1 MPTLIGGRLRGESS
15 SLSFCVAS
23 NTSNAD
29 LTANSAWSLQSRG
42 AFQNAM
48 MQSPIYLSI
57 VPLLF
62 IILYILF
69 ISITVLIFIRV
80 KSLIFDLFVA
90 VVLSALAEPVVYRLS
105 KKLSRKLSALITV
118 GVILIIIGATFFS
131 IIPIMVQEIY
141 FLSSQLPT
149 YFDNFINYLNVEG
162 FAVSSQSLDLEAQ
175 FNTLIKDYGSTVG
188 SGVVFAGQGLLRTL
202 GHIFVIFFF
211 TYYLISEGDGW
222 RIKLKES
229 LPNNVSSSIDQ
240 VWTIGVSKAGGFIV
254 AKVILGVLASI
265 VLSVAFLLI
274 GLPSPI
280 ALGVSAGILS
290 QLIPVVGTF
299 LGGLVPFIASIS
311 LGTTTI
317 FSTILVLLIYQ
328 VIENYFIS
336 PRVTKSTM
344 EIHPAIAVFS
354 TLFGAYTLGGV
365 GAILAL
371 PVAATVQG
379 VLGTI
384 ISNRK

>member
-1 MPTLIGGRLRGESS
+1 MNLPKGETRQE
-15 SLSFCVAS
+15 LL
-23 NTSNAD
+23 N
-29 LTANSAWSLQSRG
+29 R
-42 AFQNAM
+42 AF
-48 MQSPIYLSI
+48 
-57 VPLLF
+57 
-62 IILYILF
+62 LYVVL
-69 ISITVLIFIRV
+69 ISISVLIFLRV

-90 VVLSALAEPVVYRLS
+90 VVLAALAEPVVYRLS
-105 KKLSRKLSALITV
+105 QKINRKASAMVAVSLILLV
-118 GVILIIIGATFFS
+118 IGATLFS
-131 IIPIMVQEIY
+131 IIPIMVQELY
-141 FLSSQLPT
+141 FLSSQIPT

-162 FAVSSQSLDLEAQ
+162 FAVSSQSLDLESQ
-175 FNTLIKDYGSTVG
+175 FNSLIKDYGSTVG
-188 SGVVFAGQGLLRTL
+188 SSVVFAGQGLLRTL
-202 GHIFVIFFF
+202 GHIFVIFFL

-229 LPNNVSSSIDQ
+229 LPDNVSTSIDQ

-254 AKVILGVLASI
+254 AKVILGVLASV
-265 VLSVAFLLI
+265 VLSVSFLII

-280 ALGVSAGILS
+280 ALGVAAGILS

-311 LGTTTI
+311 LGTTAMIATV
-317 FSTILVLLIYQ
+317 LVLLVYQ
-328 VIENYFIS
+328 VVENYFVS

-379 VLGTI
+379 VIGTI
-384 ISNRK
+384 FKNRREL

>member
-1 MPTLIGGRLRGESS
+1 MNLPKGETRQE
-15 SLSFCVAS
+15 LL
-23 NTSNAD
+23 N
-29 LTANSAWSLQSRG
+29 R
-42 AFQNAM
+42 AFL
-48 MQSPIYLSI
+48 Y
-57 VPLLF
+57 VLF
-62 IILYILF
+62 IA
-69 ISITVLIFIRV
+69 ISVLIFLRV
-80 KSLIFDLFVA
+80 KSLLFDLFVA
-90 VVLSALAEPVVYRLS
+90 VVLAALAEPVVYRLS
-105 KKLSRKLSALITV
+105 KKVNRKVSAFIAV
-118 GVILIIIGATFFS
+118 SMILLVIGATFFS

-141 FLSSQLPT
+141 FLSSQIPT

-162 FAVSSQSLDLEAQ
+162 FAVSSQSLDLESQ
-175 FNTLIKDYGSTVG
+175 FNSLIKDYGSTVG
-188 SGVVFAGQGLLRTL
+188 SSVVFAGQGLLRTL
-202 GHIFVIFFF
+202 GHIFIIFFF

-222 RIKLKES
+222 RVKLKES
-229 LPNNVSSSIDQ
+229 LPENLSNSIDQ

-254 AKVILGVLASI
+254 AKFILGILASI
-265 VLSVAFLLI
+265 VLSLAFLLI

-311 LGTTTI
+311 LGTTSMIATVG
-317 FSTILVLLIYQ
+317 VLLIYQ

-336 PRVTKSTM
+336 PKVTKSTM
-344 EIHPAIAVFS
+344 EIHPAVAVFS

-379 VLGTI
+379 VLGI
-384 ISNRK
+384 ILKNRMN

>member
-1 MPTLIGGRLRGESS
+1 MNLPKGETRQE
-15 SLSFCVAS
+15 LL
-23 NTSNAD
+23 N
-29 LTANSAWSLQSRG
+29 R
-42 AFQNAM
+42 AFL
-48 MQSPIYLSI
+48 Y
-57 VPLLF
+57 VLL
-62 IILYILF
+62 
-69 ISITVLIFIRV
+69 ISISVLIFLRV

-90 VVLSALAEPVVYRLS
+90 VVLAALAEPVVYRLS
-105 KKLSRKLSALITV
+105 KKINRRASAVIAVSLILLV
-118 GVILIIIGATFFS
+118 IGATLFS
-131 IIPIMVQEIY
+131 IIPIMVQELY
-141 FLSSQLPT
+141 FLSSQIPT

-162 FAVSSQSLDLEAQ
+162 FAVSSQSLDLESQ
-175 FNTLIKDYGSTVG
+175 FNSLIKDYGSTVG
-188 SGVVFAGQGLLRTL
+188 SSVVFAGQGLLRTL

-222 RIKLKES
+222 RVKLKES
-229 LPNNVSSSIDQ
+229 LPDSVSTSIDQ

-265 VLSVAFLLI
+265 VLSVSFLII

-280 ALGVSAGILS
+280 ALGVAAGILS

-311 LGTTTI
+311 LGTTAMIATV
-317 FSTILVLLIYQ
+317 LVLLIYQ
-328 VIENYFIS
+328 VIENYFVS

-379 VLGTI
+379 VIGTI
-384 ISNRK
+384 VKNRKLI

>member
-1 MPTLIGGRLRGESS
+1 MNLPKGETRQELLNRAFLYVLII
-15 SLSFCVAS
+15 
-23 NTSNAD
+23 
-29 LTANSAWSLQSRG
+29 
-42 AFQNAM
+42 AF
-48 MQSPIYLSI
+48 S
-57 VPLLF
+57 
-62 IILYILF
+62 
-69 ISITVLIFIRV
+69 VLIFLRV

-90 VVLSALAEPVVYRLS
+90 VVLSALAEPVVYRLT
-105 KKLSRKLSALITV
+105 KKISRQSAALVAVSLILL
-118 GVILIIIGATFFS
+118 VISATLFS

-141 FLSSQLPT
+141 FLSSQMPT

-162 FAVSSQSLDLEAQ
+162 FAVSSQSLDLENQ
-175 FNTLIKDYGSTVG
+175 FNSLIKDYGSTVG
-188 SGVVFAGQGLLRTL
+188 SSVVFAGQGLLRTL
-202 GHIFVIFFF
+202 GHIFIIFFF

-222 RIKLKES
+222 RVKLKES
-229 LPNNVSSSIDQ
+229 LPSNISSSIDQ
-240 VWTIGVSKAGGFIV
+240 VWRIGVSKAGGFIV

-265 VLSVAFLLI
+265 VLSVSFLLI

-280 ALGVSAGILS
+280 ALGVAAGILS

-311 LGTTTI
+311 LGTNAMIATVV
-317 FSTILVLLIYQ
+317 VLLAYQ
-328 VIENYFIS
+328 IIENYFIS

-379 VLGTI
+379 VIGTI
-384 ISNRK
+384 LKNRKDT

>member
-1 MPTLIGGRLRGESS
+1 MNLPKGETRQE
-15 SLSFCVAS
+15 LL
-23 NTSNAD
+23 N
-29 LTANSAWSLQSRG
+29 R
-42 AFQNAM
+42 AFL
-48 MQSPIYLSI
+48 Y
-57 VPLLF
+57 VLF
-62 IILYILF
+62 IA
-69 ISITVLIFIRV
+69 ISVLIFLRV
-80 KSLIFDLFVA
+80 KSLLFDLFVA
-90 VVLSALAEPVVYRLS
+90 VVLAALAEPVVYRLS
-105 KKLSRKLSALITV
+105 KKVNRKVSAFIAV
-118 GVILIIIGATFFS
+118 SMILLVIGATFFS

-141 FLSSQLPT
+141 FLSSQIPT

-162 FAVSSQSLDLEAQ
+162 FAVSSQSLDLESQ
-175 FNTLIKDYGSTVG
+175 FNSLIKDYGSTVG
-188 SGVVFAGQGLLRTL
+188 SSVVFAGQGLLRTL
-202 GHIFVIFFF
+202 GHIFIIFFF

-222 RIKLKES
+222 RVKLKES
-229 LPNNVSSSIDQ
+229 LPENLSNSIDQ

-254 AKVILGVLASI
+254 AKFILGILASI
-265 VLSVAFLLI
+265 VLSLAFLLI

-311 LGTTTI
+311 LGTTSMIATVG
-317 FSTILVLLIYQ
+317 VLLIYQ

-336 PRVTKSTM
+336 PKVTKSTM
-344 EIHPAIAVFS
+344 EIHPAVAVFS

-379 VLGTI
+379 VLGI
-384 ISNRK
+384 ILNNRKN

>member
-1 MPTLIGGRLRGESS
+1 MNLPKGETRQELLNRAFLYV
-15 SLSFCVAS
+15 SL
-23 NTSNAD
+23 
-29 LTANSAWSLQSRG
+29 
-42 AFQNAM
+42 
-48 MQSPIYLSI
+48 
-57 VPLLF
+57 
-62 IILYILF
+62 
-69 ISITVLIFIRV
+69 ISISVLIFLRV

-90 VVLSALAEPVVYRLS
+90 VVLAALAEPVVYRLS
-105 KKLSRKLSALITV
+105 KKINRRASAMIAVSLILL
-118 GVILIIIGATFFS
+118 VIAATIFS
-131 IIPIMVQEIY
+131 IIPIMVQELY
-141 FLSSQLPT
+141 FLSSQIPT
-149 YFDNFINYLNVEG
+149 YFDNFITYLNVEG
-162 FAVSSQSLDLEAQ
+162 FAVSSQSLDLESQ
-175 FNTLIKDYGSTVG
+175 FNSLIKDYGSTVG
-188 SGVVFAGQGLLRTL
+188 SSVVFAGQGLLRTL

-229 LPNNVSSSIDQ
+229 LPDNVSTSIDQ

-265 VLSVAFLLI
+265 VLSVSFLII

-280 ALGVSAGILS
+280 ALGVAAGILS

-311 LGTTTI
+311 LGTSAMIATV
-317 FSTILVLLIYQ
+317 LVLLIYQ
-328 VIENYFIS
+328 VIENYFVS

-379 VLGTI
+379 VIGTI
-384 ISNRK
+384 VKNRKLN

>member
-1 MPTLIGGRLRGESS
+1 VNLPKGETRQE
-15 SLSFCVAS
+15 LL
-23 NTSNAD
+23 N
-29 LTANSAWSLQSRG
+29 R
-42 AFQNAM
+42 AF
-48 MQSPIYLSI
+48 
-57 VPLLF
+57 
-62 IILYILF
+62 LYVLF
-69 ISITVLIFIRV
+69 ISISVLIFLRV

-105 KKLSRKLSALITV
+105 QKINRRASAMV
-118 GVILIIIGATFFS
+118 AVSVILLLIGAILFS

-162 FAVSSQSLDLEAQ
+162 FAVSSQSLDLETQ

-188 SGVVFAGQGLLRTL
+188 SSVVFAGQGLLRTL
-202 GHIFVIFFF
+202 GHIFIIFFF

-222 RIKLKES
+222 RVKLKES
-229 LPNNVSSSIDQ
+229 LPDKVSSSIDQ

-265 VLSVAFLLI
+265 VLSLSFLII
-274 GLPSPI
+274 GLPSPL
-280 ALGVSAGILS
+280 ALGVAAGILS

-311 LGTTTI
+311 LGTTAMIATV
-317 FSTILVLLIYQ
+317 LVLFIYQ
-328 VIENYFIS
+328 IVENYFIS

-354 TLFGAYTLGGV
+354 TIFGAYTLGGV

-379 VLGTI
+379 VIGTI
-384 ISNRK
+384 LTNRKDI

>member
-1 MPTLIGGRLRGESS
+1 MNLPKGETRQELLNRAFLYVLII
-15 SLSFCVAS
+15 
-23 NTSNAD
+23 
-29 LTANSAWSLQSRG
+29 
-42 AFQNAM
+42 AF
-48 MQSPIYLSI
+48 S
-57 VPLLF
+57 
-62 IILYILF
+62 
-69 ISITVLIFIRV
+69 VLIFLRV

-90 VVLSALAEPVVYRLS
+90 VVLAALAEPVVYRLT
-105 KKLSRKLSALITV
+105 KKISRQSAALVAVSLILLV
-118 GVILIIIGATFFS
+118 IGATLFS

-141 FLSSQLPT
+141 FLSSQMPI

-162 FAVSSQSLDLEAQ
+162 FAVSSQSLDLENQ
-175 FNTLIKDYGSTVG
+175 FNSLIKDYGSTVG
-188 SGVVFAGQGLLRTL
+188 SSVVFAGQGLLRTL
-202 GHIFVIFFF
+202 GHIFIIFFF

-229 LPNNVSSSIDQ
+229 LPSNISSSIDQ
-240 VWTIGVSKAGGFIV
+240 VWRIGVSKAGGFIV
-254 AKVILGVLASI
+254 AKVILGVLASV
-265 VLSVAFLLI
+265 VLSVSFLLI

-280 ALGVSAGILS
+280 ALGVAAGILS

-311 LGTTTI
+311 LGTNAMIATVV
-317 FSTILVLLIYQ
+317 VLLAYQ
-328 VIENYFIS
+328 IIENYFIS

-379 VLGTI
+379 VIGTI
-384 ISNRK
+384 LKNRKET

>member
-1 MPTLIGGRLRGESS
+1 MNLPKGETRQE
-15 SLSFCVAS
+15 LL
-23 NTSNAD
+23 N
-29 LTANSAWSLQSRG
+29 R
-42 AFQNAM
+42 AFL
-48 MQSPIYLSI
+48 Y
-57 VPLLF
+57 VLL
-62 IILYILF
+62 
-69 ISITVLIFIRV
+69 ISISVLIFLRV

-105 KKLSRKLSALITV
+105 LKINRKASALV
-118 GVILIIIGATFFS
+118 AVSLILLLIGATLFS

-162 FAVSSQSLDLEAQ
+162 FAISSQSLDLETQ
-175 FNTLIKDYGSTVG
+175 FNSLIKDYGSTVG
-188 SGVVFAGQGLLRTL
+188 SSVVFAGQGLLRTL
-202 GHIFVIFFF
+202 GHIFIIFFF

-229 LPNNVSSSIDQ
+229 LPNNVSTSIDQ

-265 VLSVAFLLI
+265 VLSVSFLII

-280 ALGVSAGILS
+280 ALGVAAGILS

-311 LGTTTI
+311 LGTTAMVATV
-317 FSTILVLLIYQ
+317 LVLFIYQ
-328 VIENYFIS
+328 IVENYLVS

-344 EIHPAIAVFS
+344 EIHPAIAVFA

-379 VLGTI
+379 VIGTVLK
-384 ISNRK
+384 NRKQL

>member
-1 MPTLIGGRLRGESS
+1 MNLPKGETRQE
-15 SLSFCVAS
+15 LL
-23 NTSNAD
+23 N
-29 LTANSAWSLQSRG
+29 R
-42 AFQNAM
+42 AFL
-48 MQSPIYLSI
+48 Y
-57 VPLLF
+57 VLL
-62 IILYILF
+62 
-69 ISITVLIFIRV
+69 ISISVLIFLRV

-105 KKLSRKLSALITV
+105 LKISRKASALV
-118 GVILIIIGATFFS
+118 AVSLILLLIGATLFS

-162 FAVSSQSLDLEAQ
+162 FAISSQSLDLETQ
-175 FNTLIKDYGSTVG
+175 FNSLIKDYGSTVG
-188 SGVVFAGQGLLRTL
+188 SSVVFAGQGLLRTM
-202 GHIFVIFFF
+202 GHIFIIFFF

-229 LPNNVSSSIDQ
+229 LPNNVSTSIDQ

-265 VLSVAFLLI
+265 VLSVSFLII

-280 ALGVSAGILS
+280 ALGVAAGILS

-311 LGTTTI
+311 LGTTAMVATV
-317 FSTILVLLIYQ
+317 LVLFIYQ
-328 VIENYFIS
+328 IVENYLVS

-344 EIHPAIAVFS
+344 EIHPAIAVFA

-379 VLGTI
+379 VIGTVLK
-384 ISNRK
+384 NRKEL

>member
-1 MPTLIGGRLRGESS
+1 MNLPKGETRQE
-15 SLSFCVAS
+15 LL
-23 NTSNAD
+23 N
-29 LTANSAWSLQSRG
+29 R
-42 AFQNAM
+42 AF
-48 MQSPIYLSI
+48 
-57 VPLLF
+57 
-62 IILYILF
+62 LYVLF
-69 ISITVLIFIRV
+69 ISISVLIFLRV

-105 KKLSRKLSALITV
+105 KKINRRASAMV
-118 GVILIIIGATFFS
+118 AVSVILLLIGATLFS

-141 FLSSQLPT
+141 FLSSQFPT

-162 FAVSSQSLDLEAQ
+162 FAVSSQSLDLETQ

-188 SGVVFAGQGLLRTL
+188 SSVVFAGQGLLRTL
-202 GHIFVIFFF
+202 GHIFIIFFF

-222 RIKLKES
+222 RVKLKES
-229 LPNNVSSSIDQ
+229 LPDKVSSSIDQ

-265 VLSVAFLLI
+265 VLSLSFLII
-274 GLPSPI
+274 GLPSPL
-280 ALGVSAGILS
+280 ALGVAAGILS

-311 LGTTTI
+311 LGTTAMIATV
-317 FSTILVLLIYQ
+317 LVLFIYQ
-328 VIENYFIS
+328 IVENYFIS

-354 TLFGAYTLGGV
+354 TIFGAYTLGGV

-379 VLGTI
+379 VIGTI
-384 ISNRK
+384 LTNRKDI

>member
-1 MPTLIGGRLRGESS
+1 MNLPKGETRQE
-15 SLSFCVAS
+15 LL
-23 NTSNAD
+23 N
-29 LTANSAWSLQSRG
+29 R
-42 AFQNAM
+42 AFL
-48 MQSPIYLSI
+48 Y
-57 VPLLF
+57 VLL
-62 IILYILF
+62 
-69 ISITVLIFIRV
+69 ISISVLIFLRV

-90 VVLSALAEPVVYRLS
+90 VVLAALAEPVVYRLS
-105 KKLSRKLSALITV
+105 KKISRKSSAMIAVSLILLV
-118 GVILIIIGATFFS
+118 IGATLFS
-131 IIPIMVQEIY
+131 IIPIMVQELY
-141 FLSSQLPT
+141 FLSSQIPT

-162 FAVSSQSLDLEAQ
+162 FAVSSQSLDLESQ
-175 FNTLIKDYGSTVG
+175 FNSLIKDYGSTVG
-188 SGVVFAGQGLLRTL
+188 SSVVFAGQGLLRTL

-229 LPNNVSSSIDQ
+229 LPDGVSTSIDQ
-240 VWTIGVSKAGGFIV
+240 VWSIGVSKASGFIV
-254 AKVILGVLASI
+254 AKVILGILASI
-265 VLSVAFLLI
+265 VLSVSFLII

-280 ALGVSAGILS
+280 ALGVAAGILS

-311 LGTTTI
+311 LGTTAMIT
-317 FSTILVLLIYQ
+317 TVLVLLIYQ
-328 VIENYFIS
+328 VIENYFVS
-336 PRVTKSTM
+336 PKVTKSTM

-379 VLGTI
+379 VIGTI
-384 ISNRK
+384 VKNRKLI

>member
-1 MPTLIGGRLRGESS
+1 MNLPKGETRQE
-15 SLSFCVAS
+15 LL
-23 NTSNAD
+23 N
-29 LTANSAWSLQSRG
+29 R
-42 AFQNAM
+42 AFL
-48 MQSPIYLSI
+48 Y
-57 VPLLF
+57 VLL
-62 IILYILF
+62 
-69 ISITVLIFIRV
+69 ISISVLIFLRV

-105 KKLSRKLSALITV
+105 KKINRKASALV
-118 GVILIIIGATFFS
+118 AVSVILLLISATLFS

-162 FAVSSQSLDLEAQ
+162 FAISSQSLDLETQ
-175 FNTLIKDYGSTVG
+175 FNSLIKDYGSTVG
-188 SGVVFAGQGLLRTL
+188 SSVVFAGQGLLRTL
-202 GHIFVIFFF
+202 GHIFIIFFF

-222 RIKLKES
+222 RVKLKES
-229 LPNNVSSSIDQ
+229 LPNSVSTSIDQ

-265 VLSVAFLLI
+265 VLSVSFLII

-280 ALGVSAGILS
+280 ALGVAAGILS

-311 LGTTTI
+311 LGTSAMVATV
-317 FSTILVLLIYQ
+317 LVLFIYQ
-328 VIENYFIS
+328 IVENYLVS

-344 EIHPAIAVFS
+344 EIHPAIAVFA

-379 VLGTI
+379 VIGTVLK
-384 ISNRK
+384 NRKEL

>member
-1 MPTLIGGRLRGESS
+1 MNLPKGETRQE
-15 SLSFCVAS
+15 LL
-23 NTSNAD
+23 N
-29 LTANSAWSLQSRG
+29 R
-42 AFQNAM
+42 AFL
-48 MQSPIYLSI
+48 Y
-57 VPLLF
+57 VLL
-62 IILYILF
+62 
-69 ISITVLIFIRV
+69 ISISVLIFLRV

-90 VVLSALAEPVVYRLS
+90 VVLAALAEPVVYRLS
-105 KKLSRKLSALITV
+105 KKINRRASAMIAVSLILLV
-118 GVILIIIGATFFS
+118 IGATLFS
-131 IIPIMVQEIY
+131 IIPIMVQELY
-141 FLSSQLPT
+141 FLSSQIPT

-162 FAVSSQSLDLEAQ
+162 FAVSSQSLDLESQ
-175 FNTLIKDYGSTVG
+175 FNSLIKDYGSTVG
-188 SGVVFAGQGLLRTL
+188 SSVVFAGQGLLRTL

-211 TYYLISEGDGW
+211 TYYLISEGEGW

-229 LPNNVSSSIDQ
+229 LPDSVSTSIDQ

-265 VLSVAFLLI
+265 VLSVSFLII

-280 ALGVSAGILS
+280 ALGVAAGILS

-311 LGTTTI
+311 LGTTAMIATV
-317 FSTILVLLIYQ
+317 LVLFIYQ

-336 PRVTKSTM
+336 PKVTKSTM

-379 VLGTI
+379 VIGTI
-384 ISNRK
+384 VKNRQLI

>member
-1 MPTLIGGRLRGESS
+1 MNLPKGETRQE
-15 SLSFCVAS
+15 LL
-23 NTSNAD
+23 N
-29 LTANSAWSLQSRG
+29 R
-42 AFQNAM
+42 AF
-48 MQSPIYLSI
+48 
-57 VPLLF
+57 
-62 IILYILF
+62 LYILF
-69 ISITVLIFIRV
+69 ISISVLIFIRV

-118 GVILIIIGATFFS
+118 GVILVIIGATFFS

-280 ALGVSAGILS
+280 ALE
-290 QLIPVVGTF
+290 
-299 LGGLVPFIASIS
+299 
-311 LGTTTI
+311 
-317 FSTILVLLIYQ
+317 
-328 VIENYFIS
+328 IEEGF
-336 PRVTKSTM
+336 
-344 EIHPAIAVFS
+344 
-354 TLFGAYTLGGV
+354 
-365 GAILAL
+365 
-371 PVAATVQG
+371 
-379 VLGTI
+379 
-384 ISNRK
+384 

>member
-1 MPTLIGGRLRGESS
+1 MNLPKGETRQE
-15 SLSFCVAS
+15 LL
-23 NTSNAD
+23 N
-29 LTANSAWSLQSRG
+29 R
-42 AFQNAM
+42 AF
-48 MQSPIYLSI
+48 
-57 VPLLF
+57 
-62 IILYILF
+62 LYVLF
-69 ISITVLIFIRV
+69 ISISVLIFLRV
-80 KSLIFDLFVA
+80 KSLLFDLFVA
-90 VVLSALAEPVVYRLS
+90 VVLAALAEPVVYRLS
-105 KKLSRKLSALITV
+105 KKVNRRVAAFIAVSLILV
-118 GVILIIIGATFFS
+118 VIGATFFS

-141 FLSSQLPT
+141 FLSSQIPT

-175 FNTLIKDYGSTVG
+175 FNSLIKDYGSTVG
-188 SGVVFAGQGLLRTL
+188 SSVVFAGQGLLRTL
-202 GHIFVIFFF
+202 GHIFIIFFF

-222 RIKLKES
+222 RVKLKES
-229 LPNNVSSSIDQ
+229 LPGNVANSIDQ

-254 AKVILGVLASI
+254 AKLILGILASI
-265 VLSVAFLLI
+265 VLSIAFFLI

-311 LGTTTI
+311 LGTTSMV
-317 FSTILVLLIYQ
+317 STVAVLLFYQ
-328 VIENYFIS
+328 VVENYFIS

-344 EIHPAIAVFS
+344 EIHPAVAVFS

-379 VLGTI
+379 VLGI
-384 ISNRK
+384 IIKNRKS

>member
-1 MPTLIGGRLRGESS
+1 MNLPKGETRQE
-15 SLSFCVAS
+15 LLNRTF
-23 NTSNAD
+23 
-29 LTANSAWSLQSRG
+29 
-42 AFQNAM
+42 
-48 MQSPIYLSI
+48 IYL
-57 VPLLF
+57 VL
-62 IILYILF
+62 
-69 ISITVLIFIRV
+69 ISISVLIFIRV

-90 VVLSALAEPVVYRLS
+90 IVLSALAEPVVYRLS
-105 KKLSRKLSALITV
+105 KRVGRKLAALISV
-118 GVILIIIGATFFS
+118 VVILLVIGAAFFS

-141 FLSSQLPT
+141 FLSSQIPA
-149 YFDNFINYLNVEG
+149 YFDNFIGWLNVEG
-162 FAVSSQSLDLEAQ
+162 FSVSIQATDLETQ
-175 FNTLIKDYGSTVG
+175 FDTLIKDYGSTVG
-188 SGVVFAGQGLLRTL
+188 SSVVFAGQGLLRTL
-202 GHIFVIFFF
+202 GHIFIIFFF

-222 RIKLKES
+222 RVKLKES
-229 LPNNVSSSIDQ
+229 MPNNISTSIDQ

-254 AKVILGVLASI
+254 AKFILGVLASI

-317 FSTILVLLIYQ
+317 ISTILVLSIYQ

-379 VLGTI
+379 VIGTI

>member
-1 MPTLIGGRLRGESS
+1 MNLPKGETRQE
-15 SLSFCVAS
+15 LL
-23 NTSNAD
+23 N
-29 LTANSAWSLQSRG
+29 R
-42 AFQNAM
+42 AF
-48 MQSPIYLSI
+48 
-57 VPLLF
+57 
-62 IILYILF
+62 LYVLF
-69 ISITVLIFIRV
+69 ISISVLIFLRV
-80 KSLIFDLFVA
+80 KSLLFDLFVA
-90 VVLSALAEPVVYRLS
+90 VVLAALAEPVVYRLS
-105 KKLSRKLSALITV
+105 KKVNRRVAAFIAVSLILV
-118 GVILIIIGATFFS
+118 VIGATFFS

-141 FLSSQLPT
+141 FLSSQIPT

-162 FAVSSQSLDLEAQ
+162 FAVSSQSLDLESQ
-175 FNTLIKDYGSTVG
+175 FNSLIKDYGSTVG
-188 SGVVFAGQGLLRTL
+188 SSVVFAGQGLLRTL
-202 GHIFVIFFF
+202 GHIFIIFFF

-222 RIKLKES
+222 RVKLKES
-229 LPNNVSSSIDQ
+229 LPGNVSNSIDQ

-254 AKVILGVLASI
+254 AKLILGILASI
-265 VLSVAFLLI
+265 VLSIAFFLI

-311 LGTTTI
+311 LGTTSMV
-317 FSTILVLLIYQ
+317 STVAVLLFYQ
-328 VIENYFIS
+328 VVENYFIS

-344 EIHPAIAVFS
+344 EIHPAVAVFS

-379 VLGTI
+379 VLGI
-384 ISNRK
+384 IIKNSKG

>member
-1 MPTLIGGRLRGESS
+1 MNLPKGETRQE
-15 SLSFCVAS
+15 LL
-23 NTSNAD
+23 N
-29 LTANSAWSLQSRG
+29 R
-42 AFQNAM
+42 AF
-48 MQSPIYLSI
+48 
-57 VPLLF
+57 
-62 IILYILF
+62 LYVLF
-69 ISITVLIFIRV
+69 ISISVLIFLRV

-105 KKLSRKLSALITV
+105 KKINRRASAMV
-118 GVILIIIGATFFS
+118 AVSVILLLIGAILFS

-162 FAVSSQSLDLEAQ
+162 FAVSSQSLDLETQ

-188 SGVVFAGQGLLRTL
+188 SSVVFAGQGLLRTL
-202 GHIFVIFFF
+202 GHIFIIFFF

-222 RIKLKES
+222 RVKLKES
-229 LPNNVSSSIDQ
+229 LPDKVSSSIDQ

-265 VLSVAFLLI
+265 VLSLSFLII
-274 GLPSPI
+274 GLPSPL
-280 ALGVSAGILS
+280 ALGVAAGILS

-311 LGTTTI
+311 LGTTAMIATV
-317 FSTILVLLIYQ
+317 LVLFIYQ
-328 VIENYFIS
+328 IVENYFIS

-354 TLFGAYTLGGV
+354 TIFGAYTLGGV

-379 VLGTI
+379 VIGTI
-384 ISNRK
+384 LTNRKGI

>member
-1 MPTLIGGRLRGESS
+1 MNLPKGETRQE
-15 SLSFCVAS
+15 LL
-23 NTSNAD
+23 N
-29 LTANSAWSLQSRG
+29 R
-42 AFQNAM
+42 AF
-48 MQSPIYLSI
+48 
-57 VPLLF
+57 
-62 IILYILF
+62 LY
-69 ISITVLIFIRV
+69 VLIIAFSVLVFLRV

-90 VVLSALAEPVVYRLS
+90 VVLAALAEPVVYRLT
-105 KKLSRKLSALITV
+105 KKISRQSAALVAVSLILLV
-118 GVILIIIGATFFS
+118 IGATLFS

-141 FLSSQLPT
+141 FLSSQMPT
-149 YFDNFINYLNVEG
+149 YLDNFINYLNVEG
-162 FAVSSQSLDLEAQ
+162 FAVSSQSLDLENQ
-175 FNTLIKDYGSTVG
+175 FNSLIKDYGSTVG
-188 SGVVFAGQGLLRTL
+188 SSVVFAGQGLLRTL
-202 GHIFVIFFF
+202 GHIFIIFFF

-222 RIKLKES
+222 RVKLKES
-229 LPNNVSSSIDQ
+229 LPSNVSSSIDQ
-240 VWTIGVSKAGGFIV
+240 VWRIGVSKAGGFIV

-265 VLSVAFLLI
+265 VLSVSFLLI

-280 ALGVSAGILS
+280 ALGVAAGILS

-311 LGTTTI
+311 LGTNAMIATVV
-317 FSTILVLLIYQ
+317 VLLAYQ
-328 VIENYFIS
+328 IIENYFIS

-379 VLGTI
+379 VIGTI
-384 ISNRK
+384 LKNRKDT

>member
-1 MPTLIGGRLRGESS
+1 MNLPKGETRQE
-15 SLSFCVAS
+15 LL
-23 NTSNAD
+23 N
-29 LTANSAWSLQSRG
+29 R
-42 AFQNAM
+42 AFL
-48 MQSPIYLSI
+48 Y
-57 VPLLF
+57 VLL
-62 IILYILF
+62 
-69 ISITVLIFIRV
+69 ISISVLIFLRV

-105 KKLSRKLSALITV
+105 QKINRRSSAMIAVSLILLV
-118 GVILIIIGATFFS
+118 IGATLFS
-131 IIPIMVQEIY
+131 IIPIMVQELY
-141 FLSSQLPT
+141 LLSSQIPT
-149 YFDNFINYLNVEG
+149 YFDNFITYLNVEG
-162 FAVSSQSLDLEAQ
+162 FAVSSQSLDLESQ
-175 FNTLIKDYGSTVG
+175 FNSFIKDYGSTVG
-188 SGVVFAGQGLLRTL
+188 SSVVFAGQGLLRTL
-202 GHIFVIFFF
+202 GHIFIIFFF
-211 TYYLISEGDGW
+211 TYYLISEGEGW

-229 LPNNVSSSIDQ
+229 LPKSVSTSIDQ

-265 VLSVAFLLI
+265 ILSLSFLII

-280 ALGVSAGILS
+280 ALGVAAGILS

-311 LGTTTI
+311 LGTTAMIATV
-317 FSTILVLLIYQ
+317 LVLLIYQ
-328 VIENYFIS
+328 VIENYFVS

-379 VLGTI
+379 VIGTI
-384 ISNRK
+384 VKNRKLI

>member
-1 MPTLIGGRLRGESS
+1 MNLPKGETRQE
-15 SLSFCVAS
+15 LL
-23 NTSNAD
+23 N
-29 LTANSAWSLQSRG
+29 R
-42 AFQNAM
+42 AFL
-48 MQSPIYLSI
+48 Y
-57 VPLLF
+57 VLL
-62 IILYILF
+62 
-69 ISITVLIFIRV
+69 ISISVLIFLRV

-105 KKLSRKLSALITV
+105 KKINRKASALV
-118 GVILIIIGATFFS
+118 AVSVILLLIGATLFS

-162 FAVSSQSLDLEAQ
+162 FAISSQSLDLETQ
-175 FNTLIKDYGSTVG
+175 FNSLIKDYGSTVG
-188 SGVVFAGQGLLRTL
+188 SSVVFAGQGLLRTL
-202 GHIFVIFFF
+202 GHIFIIFFF

-222 RIKLKES
+222 RVKLKES
-229 LPNNVSSSIDQ
+229 LPNSVSTSIDQ

-265 VLSVAFLLI
+265 VLSVSFLII

-280 ALGVSAGILS
+280 ALGVAAGILS

-311 LGTTTI
+311 LGTTAMVATVM
-317 FSTILVLLIYQ
+317 VLFTYQ
-328 VIENYFIS
+328 IVENYLVS

-344 EIHPAIAVFS
+344 EIHPAIAVFA

-379 VLGTI
+379 VIGTVLK
-384 ISNRK
+384 NRKEL

>member
-1 MPTLIGGRLRGESS
+1 MNLPKGETRQE
-15 SLSFCVAS
+15 LL
-23 NTSNAD
+23 N
-29 LTANSAWSLQSRG
+29 R
-42 AFQNAM
+42 AF
-48 MQSPIYLSI
+48 
-57 VPLLF
+57 
-62 IILYILF
+62 LYVLF
-69 ISITVLIFIRV
+69 ISISVLIFLRV

-105 KKLSRKLSALITV
+105 QKINRRASAMV
-118 GVILIIIGATFFS
+118 AVSVILLLIGAILFS
-131 IIPIMVQEIY
+131 IIPLMVQEIY

-162 FAVSSQSLDLEAQ
+162 FAVSSQSLDLETQ

-188 SGVVFAGQGLLRTL
+188 SSVVFAGQGLLRTL
-202 GHIFVIFFF
+202 GHIFIIFFF

-222 RIKLKES
+222 RVKLKES
-229 LPNNVSSSIDQ
+229 LPDKVSSSIDQ

-265 VLSVAFLLI
+265 VLSVSFLII
-274 GLPSPI
+274 GLPSPL
-280 ALGVSAGILS
+280 ALGVAAGILS

-299 LGGLVPFIASIS
+299 LGGLVPFITSIS
-311 LGTTTI
+311 LGTTAMIATV
-317 FSTILVLLIYQ
+317 LVLFIYQ
-328 VIENYFIS
+328 IVENYFIS

-354 TLFGAYTLGGV
+354 TIFGAYTLGGV

-379 VLGTI
+379 VIGTI
-384 ISNRK
+384 LTNRKDI

>member
-1 MPTLIGGRLRGESS
+1 MNLPKGETRQE
-15 SLSFCVAS
+15 LL
-23 NTSNAD
+23 N
-29 LTANSAWSLQSRG
+29 R
-42 AFQNAM
+42 AFL
-48 MQSPIYLSI
+48 Y
-57 VPLLF
+57 VLL
-62 IILYILF
+62 
-69 ISITVLIFIRV
+69 ISISVLIFLRV

-105 KKLSRKLSALITV
+105 LKINRKASALV
-118 GVILIIIGATFFS
+118 AVSLILLLIGATLFS

-162 FAVSSQSLDLEAQ
+162 FAISSQSLDLETQ
-175 FNTLIKDYGSTVG
+175 FNSLIKDYGSTVG
-188 SGVVFAGQGLLRTL
+188 SSVVFASQGLLRTM
-202 GHIFVIFFF
+202 GHIFIIFFF

-229 LPNNVSSSIDQ
+229 LPNNVSTSIDQ

-265 VLSVAFLLI
+265 VLSVSFLII

-280 ALGVSAGILS
+280 ALGVAAGILS

-311 LGTTTI
+311 LGTTAMVATVM
-317 FSTILVLLIYQ
+317 VLFIYQ
-328 VIENYFIS
+328 IVENYLVS

-344 EIHPAIAVFS
+344 EIHPAIAVFA

-379 VLGTI
+379 VIGTVLK
-384 ISNRK
+384 NRKEL

>member
-1 MPTLIGGRLRGESS
+1 MNLPKGETRQE
-15 SLSFCVAS
+15 LL
-23 NTSNAD
+23 N
-29 LTANSAWSLQSRG
+29 R
-42 AFQNAM
+42 AFL
-48 MQSPIYLSI
+48 Y
-57 VPLLF
+57 VLL
-62 IILYILF
+62 
-69 ISITVLIFIRV
+69 ISISVLIFLRV

-105 KKLSRKLSALITV
+105 LKINRKASALV
-118 GVILIIIGATFFS
+118 AVSLILLLIGATLFS

-162 FAVSSQSLDLEAQ
+162 FAISSQSLDLETQ
-175 FNTLIKDYGSTVG
+175 FNSLIKDYGSTVG
-188 SGVVFAGQGLLRTL
+188 SSVVFAGQGLLRTM
-202 GHIFVIFFF
+202 GHIFIIFFF

-229 LPNNVSSSIDQ
+229 LPNNVSTSIDQ

-265 VLSVAFLLI
+265 VLSVSFLII

-280 ALGVSAGILS
+280 ALGVAAGILS

-311 LGTTTI
+311 LGTTAMVATVM
-317 FSTILVLLIYQ
+317 VLFTYQ
-328 VIENYFIS
+328 IVENYLVS

-344 EIHPAIAVFS
+344 EIHPAIAVFA

-379 VLGTI
+379 VIGTVLK
-384 ISNRK
+384 NRKEL

>member
-1 MPTLIGGRLRGESS
+1 MNLPKGETRQE
-15 SLSFCVAS
+15 LL
-23 NTSNAD
+23 N
-29 LTANSAWSLQSRG
+29 R
-42 AFQNAM
+42 AF
-48 MQSPIYLSI
+48 
-57 VPLLF
+57 
-62 IILYILF
+62 LYVVL
-69 ISITVLIFIRV
+69 ISISVLIFLRV

-90 VVLSALAEPVVYRLS
+90 VVLAALAEPVVYRLS
-105 KKLSRKLSALITV
+105 QKINRKASAMVAVSLILLV
-118 GVILIIIGATFFS
+118 IGATLFS
-131 IIPIMVQEIY
+131 IIPIMVQELY
-141 FLSSQLPT
+141 FLSSQIPT

-162 FAVSSQSLDLEAQ
+162 FAVSSQSLDLESQ
-175 FNTLIKDYGSTVG
+175 FNSLIKDYGSTVG
-188 SGVVFAGQGLLRTL
+188 SSVVFAGQGLLRTL

-229 LPNNVSSSIDQ
+229 LPDNVSTSIDQ

-265 VLSVAFLLI
+265 VLSVSFLII
-274 GLPSPI
+274 GVPSPI
-280 ALGVSAGILS
+280 ALGVAAGILS

-311 LGTTTI
+311 LGTTAMIATV
-317 FSTILVLLIYQ
+317 LVLLVYQ
-328 VIENYFIS
+328 VVENYFVS
-336 PRVTKSTM
+336 PKVTKSTM

-384 ISNRK
+384 VKNRREI

>member
-1 MPTLIGGRLRGESS
+1 MNLPKGETRQE
-15 SLSFCVAS
+15 LL
-23 NTSNAD
+23 N
-29 LTANSAWSLQSRG
+29 R
-42 AFQNAM
+42 AF
-48 MQSPIYLSI
+48 
-57 VPLLF
+57 
-62 IILYILF
+62 LYVLF
-69 ISITVLIFIRV
+69 ISISVLIFLRV

-105 KKLSRKLSALITV
+105 LKINRRASAMV
-118 GVILIIIGATFFS
+118 AVSVILLLIGATLFS

-162 FAVSSQSLDLEAQ
+162 FAVSSQSLDLETQ
-175 FNTLIKDYGSTVG
+175 FNSLIKDYGSTVG
-188 SGVVFAGQGLLRTL
+188 SSVVFAGQGLLRTL
-202 GHIFVIFFF
+202 GHIFIIFFF

-222 RIKLKES
+222 RVKLKES
-229 LPNNVSSSIDQ
+229 LPDKVSSSIDQ

-265 VLSVAFLLI
+265 VLSLSFLII

-280 ALGVSAGILS
+280 ALGVAAGILS

-311 LGTTTI
+311 LGTTAMIATV
-317 FSTILVLLIYQ
+317 LVLFIYQ
-328 VIENYFIS
+328 IVENYFVS

-354 TLFGAYTLGGV
+354 TIFGAYTLGGV

-379 VLGTI
+379 VIGTI
-384 ISNRK
+384 LTNRKDI

>member
-1 MPTLIGGRLRGESS
+1 MNLPKGETRQE
-15 SLSFCVAS
+15 LL
-23 NTSNAD
+23 N
-29 LTANSAWSLQSRG
+29 R
-42 AFQNAM
+42 AF
-48 MQSPIYLSI
+48 
-57 VPLLF
+57 
-62 IILYILF
+62 LYVLF
-69 ISITVLIFIRV
+69 ISISVLIFLRV

-105 KKLSRKLSALITV
+105 QKINRRASAMV
-118 GVILIIIGATFFS
+118 AVSVILLLIGATLFS

-162 FAVSSQSLDLEAQ
+162 FAVSSQSLDLETQ

-188 SGVVFAGQGLLRTL
+188 SSVVFAGQGLLRTL
-202 GHIFVIFFF
+202 GHIFIIFFF

-222 RIKLKES
+222 RVKLKES
-229 LPNNVSSSIDQ
+229 LPDKVSSSIDQ

-265 VLSVAFLLI
+265 VLSLSFLII

-280 ALGVSAGILS
+280 ALGVAAGILS

-311 LGTTTI
+311 LGTTAMIATV
-317 FSTILVLLIYQ
+317 LVLFIYQ
-328 VIENYFIS
+328 IVENYFIS

-354 TLFGAYTLGGV
+354 TIFGAYTLGGV

-379 VLGTI
+379 VIGTI
-384 ISNRK
+384 LTNRKDI

>member
-1 MPTLIGGRLRGESS
+1 MNLPKGETRQE
-15 SLSFCVAS
+15 LL
-23 NTSNAD
+23 N
-29 LTANSAWSLQSRG
+29 R
-42 AFQNAM
+42 AF
-48 MQSPIYLSI
+48 
-57 VPLLF
+57 
-62 IILYILF
+62 LYVLF
-69 ISITVLIFIRV
+69 ISISVLIFLRV

-105 KKLSRKLSALITV
+105 QKINRRASAMV
-118 GVILIIIGATFFS
+118 AVSVILLLIGATLFS
-131 IIPIMVQEIY
+131 IIPIMVQELY

-162 FAVSSQSLDLEAQ
+162 FAVSSQSLDLETQ

-188 SGVVFAGQGLLRTL
+188 SSVVFAGQGLLRTL
-202 GHIFVIFFF
+202 GHIFIIFFF

-222 RIKLKES
+222 RVKLKES
-229 LPNNVSSSIDQ
+229 LPDKVSSSIDQ

-265 VLSVAFLLI
+265 VLSLSFLII
-274 GLPSPI
+274 GLPSPL
-280 ALGVSAGILS
+280 ALGVAAGILS

-311 LGTTTI
+311 LGTTAMIATV
-317 FSTILVLLIYQ
+317 LVLFIYQ
-328 VIENYFIS
+328 IVENYFIS

-354 TLFGAYTLGGV
+354 TIFGAYTLGGV

-379 VLGTI
+379 VIGTI
-384 ISNRK
+384 LTNRKDI

>member
-1 MPTLIGGRLRGESS
+1 MNLPKGETRQE
-15 SLSFCVAS
+15 LL
-23 NTSNAD
+23 N
-29 LTANSAWSLQSRG
+29 R
-42 AFQNAM
+42 AFL
-48 MQSPIYLSI
+48 Y
-57 VPLLF
+57 VLL
-62 IILYILF
+62 
-69 ISITVLIFIRV
+69 ISISVLIFLRV

-90 VVLSALAEPVVYRLS
+90 IVLAALAEPVVYRLS
-105 KKLSRKLSALITV
+105 KKINRRASAMIAV
-118 GVILIIIGATFFS
+118 SIILLVIGATLFS
-131 IIPIMVQEIY
+131 IIPIMVQELY
-141 FLSSQLPT
+141 FLSSQIPT
-149 YFDNFINYLNVEG
+149 YFDNFITYLNVEG
-162 FAVSSQSLDLEAQ
+162 FAVSSQSLDLESQ
-175 FNTLIKDYGSTVG
+175 FNSLIKDYGSTVG
-188 SGVVFAGQGLLRTL
+188 SSVVFAGQGLLRTL

-229 LPNNVSSSIDQ
+229 LPDSVSTSIDQ

-265 VLSVAFLLI
+265 VLSVSFLII

-280 ALGVSAGILS
+280 ALGVAAGILS

-311 LGTTTI
+311 LGTTAMIATV
-317 FSTILVLLIYQ
+317 LVLLIYQ
-328 VIENYFIS
+328 VIENYFVS

-384 ISNRK
+384 VRNRKLI

>member
-1 MPTLIGGRLRGESS
+1 VNLPKGETRQE
-15 SLSFCVAS
+15 LL
-23 NTSNAD
+23 N
-29 LTANSAWSLQSRG
+29 R
-42 AFQNAM
+42 AF
-48 MQSPIYLSI
+48 
-57 VPLLF
+57 
-62 IILYILF
+62 LYVLF
-69 ISITVLIFIRV
+69 ISISVLIFLRV

-105 KKLSRKLSALITV
+105 LKINRRASAMV
-118 GVILIIIGATFFS
+118 AVSVILLLIGATLFS

-162 FAVSSQSLDLEAQ
+162 FAVSSQSLDLETQ

-188 SGVVFAGQGLLRTL
+188 SSVVFAGQGLLRTL
-202 GHIFVIFFF
+202 GHIFIIFFF

-222 RIKLKES
+222 RVKLKES
-229 LPNNVSSSIDQ
+229 LPDKVSSSIDQ

-265 VLSVAFLLI
+265 VLSLSFLII

-280 ALGVSAGILS
+280 ALGVAAGILS

-311 LGTTTI
+311 LGTTAMIATV
-317 FSTILVLLIYQ
+317 LVLFIYQ
-328 VIENYFIS
+328 IVENYFIS
-336 PRVTKSTM
+336 PRVTRSTM

-354 TLFGAYTLGGV
+354 TIFGAYTLGGV

-379 VLGTI
+379 VIGTI
-384 ISNRK
+384 LTNRKDI